1 MFVCDLVSEL
11 YFVILCFISGRMG
24 DVYVLSYSDYAFCE
38 YDKNSKDEKMIEIVE
53 TLVNHLGKSQSY
65 AALLILIET
74 L

>member
-1 MFVCDLVSEL
+1 
-11 YFVILCFISGRMG
+11 MG